1 MLLFFFSEQ
10 QQHIELANLNTNGST
25 AVSDHQHYG
34 SSVAD
39 LHYGSSSTAD
49 QHYHPVADFISD
61 ITKESPSPVSA
72 RGDIRAEV
80 AVERTTPKS
89 TAEKYSSEVTTRKSR
104 REYYEMEKQ
113 RSSRKSTRNSG
124 GQTGESPDNL
134 DSAAAIAASIPERQ
148 SPTSIPL
155 PRHSLDHHPLIPTSQ
170 SQSAKDNGVG
180 LYDHHRYLSPPPVAA
195 IKEPTPRASKGDQRA
210 SVDSEVRF
218 FYVNKNDYVLV

>member
-1 MLLFFFSEQ
+1 M
-10 QQHIELANLNTNGST
+10 
-25 AVSDHQHYG
+25 
-34 SSVAD
+34 
-39 LHYGSSSTAD
+39 
-49 QHYHPVADFISD
+49 ADFISD

-113 RSSRKSTRNSG
+113 RSSRKSTRSSG

-170 SQSAKDNGVG
+170 STQSAKDNGVGGGG

-195 IKEPTPRASKGDQRA
+195 IKEPTPRASKRDQRA
-210 SVDSEVRF
+210 SVDSEVRV
-218 FYVNKNDYVLV
+218 FYVNKNDYVLL